1 MRPARYVASMGSS
14 DPYSVDPG
22 DIEPIGATIAVAFTG
37 AAIGL
42 VGAAVSFVAVDF
54 GVALIG
60 VGVVVALSSP
70 LAYVRMKR
78 LRGE

>member
-1 MRPARYVASMGSS
+1 MSSS
-14 DPYSVDPG
+14 DPRSVDPG

-42 VGAAVSFVAVDF
+42 AGAAASFVAPDL
-54 GVALIG
+54 GLALIG

-78 LRGE
+78 LHGE

>member
-1 MRPARYVASMGSS
+1 MGSS
-14 DPYSVDPG
+14 DSYSVDPG

-78 LRGE
+78 LRGG

>member
-1 MRPARYVASMGSS
+1 MSSS
-14 DPYSVDPG
+14 DSYSVDPS

>member
-1 MRPARYVASMGSS
+1 MGSS
-14 DPYSVDPG
+14 DADAGEPG
-22 DIEPIGATIAVAFTG
+22 DIEPIGESIEVAFTG
-37 AAIGL
+37 AAIGR

-54 GVALIG
+54 GVALSG